1 MPWKRTARWTIGFVM
16 FVGWLACL
24 CLLFGF
30 PLGCH
35 STQPAITAAEVV
47 NEVAQRGD
55 QAFQVSVS
63 ACHAA
68 EQVAAEL
75 PDVDKASSTVLRI
88 RAACDHVFARFDLL
102 RTAITKLDEAMGQA
116 ADGRVSVRDLVTR
129 ALDARALLDSVK
141 AEDASLAQQLREGTL

>member
-16 FVGWLACL
+16 FCGWLACL
-24 CLLFGF
+24 CLLFGV
-30 PLGCH
+30 PGCH

-55 QAFQVSVS
+55 QAFQVSVA